1 MPTYE
6 IEQYEVHTMKY
17 RVEASNEAEAI
28 KMLFDGQAVPV
39 DNGLEFI
46 EVCEDLCLPADEH
59 RELADQLRTLGV
71 SVGEDVIES
80 IGSIE
85 LV

>member
-1 MPTYE
+1 MPTFV
-6 IEQYEVHTMKY
+6 IEQYEIHTQTY
-17 RVEASNEAEAI
+17 RVEANSEAEAI
-28 KMLFDGQAVPV
+28 KILFDGQAVPV

-46 EVCEDLCLPADEH
+46 EVCEDLGLPADEH

-71 SVGEDVIES
+71 SVGEDFIES